1 MAILS
6 ILKKSVKLAPISVAL
21 LLCTCTQ
28 AEFDKTSAK
37 LLRDP
42 IDWQGDLT
50 RDDIRETLRPERK
63 KAEMRSEAED
73 NSSIPPLSSVVLAPD
88 APEINST
95 KKVSMSITENIDLKD
110 VLQELA
116 RLAELEL
123 ALDPNISGGI
133 ILSVQNRNVGE
144 VLEMVADL
152 AELKYTID
160 NGILKV
166 VRDHPYLVHYNVD
179 YLNIVRSSKG
189 NIDTKTSTGSSSGGS
204 GSGSSS
210 STSSSSSSSGSSS
223 STSGGTITSGS
234 TNSISTEYDGD
245 LWTAVEK
252 NIDNIVKS
260 TPVSL
265 KKGAAAEPV
274 AAGAAGTAAA
284 AATTAAGDGSTF
296 SVNKQAGIISVE
308 TTFRKHKAIQSYL
321 DQVMANSSAQVLI
334 EAKVIEVELNEAY
347 STGIN
352 WSKISGT
359 HFSFNPSYPNSIPNV
374 LDQGAVLAGT
384 VAQSNSRINFFR
396 PNRGDVEISGF
407 LDLLQGFG
415 VTRTLS
421 NPRVTIINNQQA
433 VLTFATNQ
441 PYFNITASPSTTTS
455 SGAGVGTTT
464 AATFTTTLNTVPIG
478 VIMAIQPS
486 INTDTQEITL
496 HVRPTLTNS
505 TGTLDDPS
513 IKLNSPS
520 SNVENKIPIVQVR
533 ELDTVLKA
541 KSGDVMVIGGLIQ
554 HKDSASDKGMP
565 FFQEIPLFGN
575 LVKQTGKTSRVTE
588 TVILLQAVI
597 VPTRSNYHPQD
608 KKIYET
614 FTQDPR
620 PLVF

>member
-6 ILKKSVKLAPISVAL
+6 IIRKSIKLAPIGVAL
-21 LLCTCTQ
+21 ILCTCTQ
-28 AEFDKTSAK
+28 AEFEKTSAK
-37 LLRDP
+37 LVRDP
-42 IDWQGDLT
+42 IDWKGDLT
-50 RDDIRETLRPERK
+50 RDDIRETLRPDRK
-63 KAEMRSEAED
+63 KAEMKSEEED

-160 NGILKV
+160 NGVLKV

-189 NIDTKTSTGSSSGGS
+189 TIDTKTSTGSSSGGS
-204 GSGSSS
+204 SGSGSSS
-210 STSSSSSSSGSSS
+210 SSSSSSSGSSS
-223 STSGGTITSGS
+223 STSSGSITSGS
-234 TNSISTEYDGD
+234 SNSISTQYDGD
-245 LWTAVEK
+245 LWAAVEK
-252 NIDNIVKS
+252 NVENIVKS
-260 TPVSL
+260 SPVSL
-265 KKGAAAEPV
+265 KKGAVAEP
-274 AAGAAGTAAA
+274 AANGAAAS
-284 AATTAAGDGSTF
+284 TTAASDGSTF
-296 SVNKQAGIISVE
+296 SINKQAGIISVE
-308 TTFRKHKAIQSYL
+308 TTYRKHKVIQSYL

-334 EAKVIEVELNEAY
+334 EAKVVEVELNEGY
-347 STGIN
+347 TSGIN
-352 WSKISGT
+352 WSNLSGPQWNFSPSNLIQTSPGDKGFPNSVFSGT
-359 HFSFNPSYPNSIPNV
+359 I
-374 LDQGAVLAGT
+374 A
-384 VAQSNSRINFFR
+384 AQTINFFK
-396 PNRGDVEISGF
+396 PHADHKNAANISGF
-407 LDLLQGFG
+407 LQFLQGFG

-441 PYFNITASPSTTTS
+441 PYFSITASPSTTS
-455 SGAGVGTTT
+455 STGGGSTTT

-478 VIMAIQPS
+478 LIMAIQPS
-486 INTDTQEITL
+486 INIDTQEVTL
-496 HVRPTLTNS
+496 HVRPTLTDTVG
-505 TGTLDDPS
+505 TGVPDPS
-513 IKLNSPS
+513 LQLNAPGTTAT
-520 SNVENKIPIVQVR
+520 NTIPVVQVR

-541 KSGDVMVIGGLIQ
+541 KSGDVMVIGGLIK
-554 HKDSASDKGMP
+554 HRDAASDIGTP
-565 FFQEIPLFGN
+565 FFQEIPVLGN
-575 LVKQTGKTSRVTE
+575 LLKQSDKKSSVTE

-597 VPTRSNYHPQD
+597 VPPRSNYHPQD
-608 KKIYET
+608 KKVYET